1 MGTNPFLLA
10 LLSLL
15 PGAALAA
22 TPAAGQVRIH
32 LPVAAHVITQDW
44 SKLLPDE
51 NSPLASCELL
61 PCGEE
66 KPPVRLHYWLLG
78 YTPEKPEEMVRELTS
93 RLNEP
98 VVTTAADW
106 LTRKR
111 IGFDL
116 DGGHFVVAFR
126 LRSP

>member
-1 MGTNPFLLA
+1 MNPLLLA
-10 LLSLL
+10 MLSLL
-15 PGAALAA
+15 PGAAFA
-22 TPAAGQVRIH
+22 TARTTSAQVRSEVPPAAH
-32 LPVAAHVITQDW
+32 DPAPEWT
-44 SKLLPDE
+44 KLLPDE
-51 NSPLASCELL
+51 HSPLASCELR
-61 PCGEE
+61 PCGDE

-106 LTRKR
+106 LTRRR

-116 DGGHFVVAFR
+116 DGGRFVVAFR
-126 LRSP
+126 VRSP